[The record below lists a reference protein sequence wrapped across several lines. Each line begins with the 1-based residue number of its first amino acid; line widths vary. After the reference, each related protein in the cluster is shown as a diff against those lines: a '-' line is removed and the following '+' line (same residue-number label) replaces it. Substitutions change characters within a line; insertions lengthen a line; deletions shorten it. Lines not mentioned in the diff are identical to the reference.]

1 MSKKK
6 ITSKQKTKTKK
17 STKESNIYIYIYI
30 YLFILPIELMSFWNE
45 VCVLYYLGRLRL
57 NKRTKTWNQ
66 LCFPNLCLEFS
77 ALLGRVS

>member
-6 ITSKQKTKTKK
+6 ITSKQKTKNKK
-17 STKESNIYIYIYI
+17 KHKRKQYIYIYI
-30 YLFILPIELMSFWNE
+30 FILPIELMSFWNE
-45 VCVLYYLGRLRL
+45 VCVLYYLGRPRL

-66 LCFPNLCLEFS
+66 LCFPKLCLEFS